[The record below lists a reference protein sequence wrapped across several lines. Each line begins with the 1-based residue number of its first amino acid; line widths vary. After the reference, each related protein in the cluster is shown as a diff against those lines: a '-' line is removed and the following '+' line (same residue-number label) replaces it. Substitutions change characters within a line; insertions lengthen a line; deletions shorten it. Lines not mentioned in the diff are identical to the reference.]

1 MKPITGDKDPAFP
14 VMAMDIL
21 SNVLSRADN
30 PGDLGTYLTEE
41 VRDLTGARCV
51 LLIQCIST
59 PHVLNHRVVSVNPSR
74 MSEWA
79 QSPDRK
85 HLYEVV
91 HRVTAA
97 QLWHGEEPSEGAG
110 LLQQEGFNL
119 SMVFPLNAGG
129 FRGGAMLVL
138 GLPDEDHISSMLNL
152 LCNLSTIVTLVLRNA
167 ILYEK
172 QEQIIQERTAE
183 LRDNNEKLEMELIE
197 RKRAEEEVHILNLEL
212 DQRVRDRTA
221 QLEAANK
228 ELEAFSYTVAHDLRA
243 PLRHLDGY
251 LELLHRKTEKILDE
265 KSQHYMAVI
274 SDSVKRMGILIDD
287 FLSFVRMG
295 RQEMSRIQVDLG
307 VLVQEIIREYEME
320 THDRAI
326 RWRIE
331 DLPVVSGDRA
341 MLRIVLTNL
350 ISNALKFTRQCKSP
364 EIDIGCLP
372 GREKET
378 TVFIRDNGVGFDM
391 QYANKL
397 FGVFQR
403 LCRTEEYEGIG
414 IGLANVRRIINRHGG
429 KTWAE
434 GRVNEGATFYFS
446 LPR

>member
-1 MKPITGDKDPAFP
+1 MKPVTGDKDPAFP

-21 SNVLSRADN
+21 NNVLSRADN
-30 PGDLGTYLTEE
+30 PGDLGTCLTEE

-51 LLIQCIST
+51 LLIQCLST
-59 PHVLNHRVVSVNPSR
+59 PHVLNHRVVSVNPLR

-85 HLYEVV
+85 RLYEVV
-91 HRVTAA
+91 HRMPAP
-97 QLWHGEEPSEGAG
+97 QLWHGEDPSEGAG
-110 LLQQEGFNL
+110 LLRQEGFEL
-119 SMVFPLNAGG
+119 SMVFPLNTGG
-129 FRGGAMLVL
+129 FCGGTMLVL
-138 GLPDEDHISSMLNL
+138 GLPDEEHISSVLNL
-152 LCNLSTIVTLVLRNA
+152 LSNLSTIVTLVLRNA
-167 ILYEK
+167 LLYEK

-183 LRDNNEKLEMELIE
+183 LRDNNEKLAMELIE
-197 RKRAEEEVHILNLEL
+197 RQRAEEEVHTLNLEL
-212 DQRVRDRTA
+212 DQRVRERTA

-228 ELEAFSYTVAHDLRA
+228 ELEAFSYTVAHDMRA

-251 LELLHRKTEKILDE
+251 LELLRKKTEKTLDE
-265 KSQHYMAVI
+265 KSQHYMALI
-274 SDSVKRMGILIDD
+274 SDSAKRMGILIDD
-287 FLSFVRMG
+287 FLSFARMG
-295 RQEMSRIQVDLG
+295 RQEMSRMQVDLG
-307 VLVQEIIREYEME
+307 VLVEEIIREYEME

-326 RWRIE
+326 CWRVE
-331 DLPVVSGDRA
+331 DLPVVSGDRV
-341 MLRIVLTNL
+341 MLRIVLANL

-391 QYANKL
+391 EYANKL

-403 LCRTEEYEGIG
+403 LCRTEEYEGVG

-429 KTWAE
+429 ETWAE
-434 GRVNEGATFYFS
+434 GHVNEGATFYFS
-446 LPR
+446 LPH